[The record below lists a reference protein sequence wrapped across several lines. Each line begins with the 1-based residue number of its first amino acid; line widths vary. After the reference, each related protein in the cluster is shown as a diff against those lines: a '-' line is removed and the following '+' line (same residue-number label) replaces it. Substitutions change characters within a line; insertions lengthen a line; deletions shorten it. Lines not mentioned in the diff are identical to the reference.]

1 MCDVPVVEDF
11 SSSYITFLAAHR
23 NDIGDFIRLDYK
35 MKFRITPLNFATAF
49 FLFMAGYVFIYGA
62 KITGSKYEHWSGT
75 ITLVF
80 LLFAFVVSFL
90 DLMLRNFFPK
100 TKSLWIVELSF
111 ITLTAII
118 FLLVK

>member
-1 MCDVPVVEDF
+1 
-11 SSSYITFLAAHR
+11 
-23 NDIGDFIRLDYK
+23 

-49 FLFMAGYVFIYGA
+49 FLFLAIYILIYGA

-75 ITLVF
+75 IALVF

-100 TKSLWIVELSF
+100 TKTLWIVELSF
-111 ITLTAII
+111 ITLAIII